1 MFSSFQGALFLQLFV
16 VCFSCS
22 GALNYHWI
30 ILKKASIPVVT
41 MLAVPLAKRSD
52 LYDFIVSFR
61 VETCSRSFFF
71 FALFGSFLWVEVVY
85 MFTLLYIVILS
96 FTWI

>member
-1 MFSSFQGALFLQLFV
+1 MLSVFQGALFLQLSV

-41 MLAVPLAKRSD
+41 MLAVPLSKRSD
-52 LYDFIVSFR
+52 LYDFINSFR
-61 VETCSRSFFF
+61 VEHAPDSF
-71 FALFGSFLWVEVVY
+71 FALFGSSLWAEVVY